1 MNYIFFGTPR
11 FGALVLKELISA
23 GMPPLLVVCNPDK
36 PVGRKQ
42 IVTAPPVKRIAEIH
56 DIPVYQPKTLKSEE
70 VMQELSRHD
79 IDTAVVAAY
88 GKIIPDNLLRLPKH
102 GMVNIHPSLLLKYRG
117 ATPIQS
123 AILEGDSVTGITL
136 IVLDKELDHGPI
148 IAQRTVTID
157 GRGYE
162 ELELLLAE
170 EGAELLVTTLSRYLS
185 GDIQPKP
192 QEHADATMTK
202 KFTAEDAY
210 VPYDDLRAAVTG
222 DAVAASRI
230 DRMVRAFAHEPGVW
244 TEPTDT
250 TLNLPVGKRVKIL
263 ETRLEEGLLHLVRIQ
278 IAGKKPQSY

>member
-11 FGALVLKELISA
+11 FGALVLKKLISA

-42 IVTAPPVKRIAEIH
+42 IVTAPPVKRITEIH

-70 VMQELSRHD
+70 VIQELSRHN

-102 GMVNIHPSLLLKYRG
+102 GMVNIHPSLLPKYRG

-123 AILEGDSVTGITL
+123 VILEGDSVTGVTI

-162 ELELLLAE
+162 ELEQLLAE
-170 EGAELLVTTLSRYLS
+170 EGAELLVTTLPRYLS

-222 DAVAASRI
+222 DAAAASRI
-230 DRMVRAFAHEPGVW
+230 DRMVRAFTHEPGVW
-244 TEPTDT
+244 TEPADT

-278 IAGKKPQSY
+278 VAGKKPQLY